1 MSRWRT
7 LFLALACAAQID
19 SRAQE
24 TEPLPEAVDLA
35 AVLRLAREVSP
46 RLSVERQAVAGAE
59 ASVTVAGA
67 LPNPVMSYGRYRPIH
82 NATTLFEGS
91 RQEQGTIELPLLI
104 AGQRSARVEKAER
117 DLEAARARVAS
128 GATTLAAEAGSA
140 FVALLA
146 AQQRVALLSSAGDEL
161 VRLRNLVAG
170 REASGMASRY
180 DVLRL
185 EIEHAGLATK
195 VEVARAD
202 VSDRSGN
209 LAALLGLKNW
219 RPKASGNLRPLPGE
233 LFDAKRGGA
242 LESPAVILAGR
253 EEQAA
258 QSAIELAQ
266 RERWPVPS
274 VTAGRSWTSEPY
286 GAANFVG
293 LSVEV
298 PIFDS
303 KRGQV
308 AKAEAEARAAT
319 LKREIAVAETAANL
333 ERLSGVIATRQEAL
347 QRFTRDV
354 AARLETL
361 NTMAEDAYRLGRT
374 SIFELLDSA
383 RSRHELRQTQ
393 IELVAGV
400 VEAQLRFLAL
410 KGDLDRV
417 VSAGAG
423 SR

>member
-1 MSRWRT
+1 MRGANRFSR
-7 LFLALACAAQID
+7 
-19 SRAQE
+19 QE

-35 AVLRLAREVSP
+35 AVLRLAREGSP
-46 RLSVERQAVAGAE
+46 RLSVERQALAGAE
-59 ASVTVAGA
+59 AGVTIAGA

-128 GATTLAAEAGSA
+128 GASTLAAEAGSA

-161 VRLRNLVAG
+161 LRLRNLVAG

-274 VTAGRSWTSEPY
+274 VTAGRSWTSEPT
-286 GAANFVG
+286 V
-293 LSVEV
+293 L
-298 PIFDS
+298 P
-303 KRGQV
+303 
-308 AKAEAEARAAT
+308 T
-319 LKREIAVAETAANL
+319 
-333 ERLSGVIATRQEAL
+333 LSG
-347 QRFTRDV
+347 
-354 AARLETL
+354 
-361 NTMAEDAYRLGRT
+361 
-374 SIFELLDSA
+374 
-383 RSRHELRQTQ
+383 
-393 IELVAGV
+393 
-400 VEAQLRFLAL
+400 
-410 KGDLDRV
+410 
-417 VSAGAG
+417 
-423 SR
+423 

>member
-1 MSRWRT
+1 MSRRWT
-7 LFLALACAAQID
+7 ALLVAIACATQIE
-19 SRAQE
+19 SRAQQP
-24 TEPLPEAVDLA
+24 EPLPEAVDLA
-35 AVLRLAREVSP
+35 GVLKLARDVSP

-59 ASVTVAGA
+59 ASVTIAGA
-67 LPNPVMSYGRYRPIH
+67 LPNPILSYGRYRPIH

-91 RQEQGTIELPLLI
+91 RQEQGTVELPLLI

-117 DLEAARARVAS
+117 DLDAARARVTS
-128 GATTLAAEAGSA
+128 GASSLAAEAGSA

-146 AQQRVALLSSAGDEL
+146 AQEKAALLSSAGDEL
-161 VRLRNLVAG
+161 ARLRNVVAG
-170 REASGMASRY
+170 RESGGMASRY

-185 EIEHAGLATK
+185 DVELAGQTTK
-195 VEVARAD
+195 LEVARAD

-209 LAALLGLKNW
+209 LAALLGLKDW
-219 RPKASGNLRPLPGE
+219 RPKATGSLRPLQSE
-233 LFDAKRGGA
+233 LFDRKSDGA
-242 LESPAVILAGR
+242 LESPAVILANR

-274 VTAGRSWTSEPY
+274 VTAGRSWTSDPY

-308 AKAEAEARAAT
+308 ARAEADARAAT
-319 LKREIAVAETAANL
+319 LKRQIAVAETAANL
-333 ERLSGVIATRQEAL
+333 ERYAGVIATRQEAL
-347 QRFTRDV
+347 QRFARDV
-354 AARLETL
+354 SARLETL
-361 NTMAEDAYRLGRT
+361 HTMAEDAYRHGRT
-374 SIFELLDSA
+374 SIFELLDSV
-383 RSRHELRQTQ
+383 RSRQELRQTQ

-400 VEAQLRFLAL
+400 LEAQLRFLAL
-410 KGDLDRV
+410 RGDLDR
-417 VSAGAG
+417 AIPGPA

>member
-1 MSRWRT
+1 MSRR
-7 LFLALACAAQID
+7 LAAFFLAAACTTQIE
-19 SRAQE
+19 SRAQQ
-24 TEPLPEAVDLA
+24 TEPLPAVVDLA
-35 AVLRLAREVSP
+35 GVLRLARDVSP
-46 RLSVERQAVAGAE
+46 RLSVERQGVAGAE
-59 ASVTVAGA
+59 ANVTMAGA
-67 LPNPVMSYGRYRPIH
+67 LPNPIVSYGRYRPIN

-117 DLEAARARVAS
+117 ELDAARARVAS
-128 GATTLAAEAGSA
+128 GASSLAAEAGSA

-146 AQQRVALLSSAGDEL
+146 AQEKAALLSTANQEL
-161 VRLRNLVAG
+161 VRLRNVVAG
-170 REASGMASRY
+170 REAGGMASRY

-185 EIEHAGLATK
+185 EIELAGLITR
-195 VEVARAD
+195 VDVARAD

-209 LAALLGLKNW
+209 LAALLGLQDW
-219 RPKASGNLRPLPGE
+219 RPQASGGLKPLPQDWFE
-233 LFDAKRGGA
+233 RKTDLAA
-242 LESPAVILAGR
+242 ESPVVILANR

-258 QSAIELAQ
+258 QSGIELAQ

-274 VTAGRSWTSEPY
+274 VTAGRSWTSDPY

-308 AKAEAEARAAT
+308 ARAEAEARAAT
-319 LKREIAVAETAANL
+319 LKRQITVAETTANL
-333 ERLSGVIATRQEAL
+333 ERYAGVIQKRQDAL
-347 QRFTRDV
+347 QRFTLHV
-354 AARLETL
+354 SARLETL

-374 SIFELLDSA
+374 SIFELLDSVRA
-383 RSRHELRQTQ
+383 RQELRQTQ

-400 VEAQLRFLAL
+400 LEAQLRFLAL
-410 KGDLDRV
+410 KGDLDRAV
-417 VSAGAG
+417 GIAAPH
-423 SR
+423 

>member
-1 MSRWRT
+1 MTGRWAAV
-7 LFLALACAAQID
+7 LVALAGASQIEA
-19 SRAQE
+19 RAQQAG
-24 TEPLPEAVDLA
+24 PLPEVVDLG
-35 AVLRLAREVSP
+35 AVVRLAREVSP

-59 ASVTVAGA
+59 ANVTIAGA
-67 LPNPVMSYGRYRPIH
+67 LPNPVLSYGRYRPIH

-117 DLEAARARVAS
+117 DLDAARARVAS
-128 GATTLAAEAGSA
+128 GASSLAAEAGGA

-146 AQQRVALLSSAGDEL
+146 AQDKAALMQSAGEEL
-161 VRLRNLVAG
+161 HRLHDVVAG
-170 REASGMASRY
+170 RASGGMASRY

-185 EIEHAGLATK
+185 EIELAGMATK
-195 VEVARAD
+195 LEVARAD

-209 LAALLGLKNW
+209 LAALLGLPDW
-219 RPKASGNLRPLPGE
+219 RPRASGNLRPLPTQ
-233 LFDAKRGGA
+233 LVDPKSGA
-242 LESPAVILAGR
+242 RESPAVILANR

-258 QSAIELAQ
+258 QSAIGLAQ

-286 GAANFVG
+286 GAANFLG

-298 PIFDS
+298 PIFDN

-319 LKREIAVAETAANL
+319 LKRQITVAETAANL
-333 ERLSGVIATRQEAL
+333 ERYANVIATRQEAL
-347 QRFTRDV
+347 QRFSRDV
-354 AARLETL
+354 SARLDAL

-374 SIFELLDSA
+374 SIFELLDSV

-393 IELVAGV
+393 IELVSGV
-400 VEAQLRFLAL
+400 LEAQLRYLAL
-410 KGDLDRV
+410 RGDLDRA
-417 VSAGAG
+417 VSGPAP
-423 SR
+423 R

>member
-1 MSRWRT
+1 VTRRWAT
-7 LFLALACAAQID
+7 LLLAVACATRIE
-19 SRAQE
+19 SRAQPA
-24 TEPLPEAVDLA
+24 EPLPAVVDLA
-35 AVLRLAREVSP
+35 AVLRLARDVSP

-59 ASVTVAGA
+59 ASVTIAGA
-67 LPNPVMSYGRYRPIH
+67 LPNPIVSYGRYRPIN

-117 DLEAARARVAS
+117 DLDAARARVAS
-128 GATTLAAEAGSA
+128 GASSLAAEAGSA

-146 AQQRVALLSSAGDEL
+146 AQDRAALLSTASDEL
-161 VRLRNLVAG
+161 ARLRNVVSG
-170 REASGMASRY
+170 RETSGVASRY

-185 EIEHAGLATK
+185 EIELAGLATK

-202 VSDRSGN
+202 ISDRSGN
-209 LAALLGLKNW
+209 LAALLGLQDW
-219 RPKASGNLRPLPGE
+219 RPKASGSLRPLPPE
-233 LFDAKRGGA
+233 LFDRKSDRV
-242 LESPAVILAGR
+242 LESPAVILANR

-258 QSAIELAQ
+258 QSGVELAQ

-286 GAANFVG
+286 GAANFLG

-319 LKREIAVAETAANL
+319 LKKQITVAETAANL
-333 ERLSGVIATRQEAL
+333 DRYAGVIATRQDAL

-383 RSRHELRQTQ
+383 RSRLELQQTQ

-400 VEAQLRFLAL
+400 LEAQLRFLAL
-410 KGDLDRV
+410 KGDLDRAV
-417 VSAGAG
+417 AAAVS
-423 SR
+423 R

>member
-1 MSRWRT
+1 MNRLWAM
-7 LFLALACAAQID
+7 LLMVLACVTQGESHAQ
-19 SRAQE
+19 S
-24 TEPLPEAVDLA
+24 TEPLPGVVDLA
-35 AVLRLAREVSP
+35 AVLKLARDVSP
-46 RLSVERQAVAGAE
+46 RLSLEREAVAGAE
-59 ASVTVAGA
+59 ANVTIAGA
-67 LPNPVMSYGRYRPIH
+67 LPNPVLSYGRYRPIH

-91 RQEQGTIELPLLI
+91 RQEQGTVELPLLI

-128 GATTLAAEAGSA
+128 GASSLAAETGSA

-146 AQQRVALLSSAGDEL
+146 AQEKATLLSSAGDEL

-170 REASGMASRY
+170 REASGVASRY

-185 EIEHAGLATK
+185 EIELAGLATK

-209 LAALLGLKNW
+209 LAALLGLPEW
-219 RPKASGNLRPLPGE
+219 RPRASGSLRPLPTALLE
-233 LFDAKRGGA
+233 QKGGA
-242 LESPAVILAGR
+242 LDTPAVVLASR

-274 VTAGRSWTSEPY
+274 VSAGRSWTSEPY

-293 LSVEV
+293 LTIEV

-319 LKREIAVAETAANL
+319 LKRQITVAETAANL
-333 ERLSGVIATRQEAL
+333 ERYAVVIASRQEAL
-347 QRFTRDV
+347 GRFSRDV

-361 NTMAEDAYRLGRT
+361 NAMAEDAYRLGRT

-383 RSRHELRQTQ
+383 RSRQELRQTQ
-393 IELVAGV
+393 VELVAGV
-400 VEAQLRFLAL
+400 LEAQVRYLAL
-410 KGDLDRV
+410 RGDLDR
-417 VSAGAG
+417 AAAA
-423 SR
+423 R

>member
-1 MSRWRT
+1 
-7 LFLALACAAQID
+7 
-19 SRAQE
+19 
-24 TEPLPEAVDLA
+24 
-35 AVLRLAREVSP
+35 
-46 RLSVERQAVAGAE
+46 
-59 ASVTVAGA
+59 
-67 LPNPVMSYGRYRPIH
+67 
-82 NATTLFEGS
+82 
-91 RQEQGTIELPLLI
+91 
-104 AGQRSARVEKAER
+104 
-117 DLEAARARVAS
+117 
-128 GATTLAAEAGSA
+128 
-140 FVALLA
+140 
-146 AQQRVALLSSAGDEL
+146 
-161 VRLRNLVAG
+161 
-170 REASGMASRY
+170 
-180 DVLRL
+180 
-185 EIEHAGLATK
+185 
-195 VEVARAD
+195 
-202 VSDRSGN
+202 
-209 LAALLGLKNW
+209 
-219 RPKASGNLRPLPGE
+219 
-233 LFDAKRGGA
+233 
-242 LESPAVILAGR
+242 
-253 EEQAA
+253 
-258 QSAIELAQ
+258 
-266 RERWPVPS
+266 

>member
-1 MSRWRT
+1 MNRRAAI
-7 LFLALACAAQID
+7 LLIALALATHGEA
-19 SRAQE
+19 RAQSA
-24 TEPLPEAVDLA
+24 EPLPGVVDLA
-35 AVLRLAREVSP
+35 AVLKLARDVSP
-46 RLSVERQAVAGAE
+46 RLSVEREAVAGAE
-59 ASVTVAGA
+59 ANVTIAGA
-67 LPNPVMSYGRYRPIH
+67 LPNPVLSYGRYRPIH

-91 RQEQGTIELPLLI
+91 RQEQGTVELPLLI

-128 GATTLAAEAGSA
+128 GASSLAAETGSA

-146 AQQRVALLSSAGDEL
+146 AQEKATLLSGAGDEL

-170 REASGMASRY
+170 REASGVASRY
-180 DVLRL
+180 DLLRL
-185 EIEHAGLATK
+185 EIELAGVATK

-209 LAALLGLKNW
+209 LAALLGLPEW
-219 RPKASGNLRPLPGE
+219 RPKASGSLQPLPAALLE
-233 LFDAKRGGA
+233 RKGGA
-242 LESPAVILAGR
+242 LDTPAVILASR

-319 LKREIAVAETAANL
+319 LKRQIAVAETAANL
-333 ERLSGVIATRQEAL
+333 ERYAGVIASRQEAL
-347 QRFTRDV
+347 GRFTRDV

-383 RSRHELRQTQ
+383 RSRQELRQTQ
-393 IELVAGV
+393 VELVAGV
-400 VEAQLRFLAL
+400 LEAQVRYLAL
-410 KGDLDRV
+410 RGDLEKAATAPPR
-417 VSAGAG
+417 
-423 SR
+423 